1 MRVTVAAPFA
11 FACISPSL
19 RTGRFRNR
27 DGIEIGVANATL
39 TTVVSFWVQLGVSSV
54 SKSRRRSTKF
64 TEEFRL
70 EVR

>member
-39 TTVVSFWVQLGVSSV
+39 TTVDGHFPDGLSSPNLPSAQEPASSISTSSV
-54 SKSRRRSTKF
+54 TGS
-64 TEEFRL
+64 
-70 EVR
+70 